1 MNPDAY
7 NRLRSHVDFLE
18 SLLTVLVIALF
29 VLAIFGIHDAL
40 VIALAVAIAAG
51 LLNLHHQHRTLSRYA
66 CSNCGQSPHYKF
78 DHRTGEHCDPA
89 TAHCLQ
95 CGQRLSQ

>member
-51 LLNLHHQHRTLSRYA
+51 LLGLHHQHRKLSRYA